1 MWLGGKTKLRRG
13 RRWRSG
19 GAAGLGAVGECCR
32 WVLGVGQRSE
42 LGGGSGTIRDAT
54 AVLRDPPGTPLL
66 PELLGPWVIPLLPTV
81 HPGRTDGSSVPPS
94 PGHPP
99 LQHSGVPSPRVQ
111 RPDPQLLHPPRCS
124 SRCYPLS
131 PDVPLPVP
139 LAAPPGSS
147 RTGRRRQPHLPAPRP
162 HLTGLISIPPALRH
176 AIGPSFPF
184 VYISGREGTSERLSA
199 RQWAGLRAHLHIGRA
214 QRLPPLSPRGAGAGG
229 AGGGGRSGVR
239 SRRYRSRV
247 RAAGRDP
254 GPSLS
259 SQARVTLTGF
269 RTELLVLLYS
279 YVSVVSCPRCWLRV
293 MAA

>member
-1 MWLGGKTKLRRG
+1 MGHPASPHGAPRPYRRL
-13 RRWRSG
+13 
-19 GAAGLGAVGECCR
+19 LGAPLPR
-32 WVLGVGQRSE
+32 AS
-42 LGGGSGTIRDAT
+42 SST
-54 AVLRDPPGTPLL
+54 ALRCPLPSCPASRPPA
-66 PELLGPWVIPLLPTV
+66 
-81 HPGRTDGSSVPPS
+81 PPS
-94 PGHPP
+94 PPLFLAVLPALPRRSPP
-99 LQHSGVPSPRVQ
+99 GAFGST
-111 RPDPQLLHPPRCS
+111 
-124 SRCYPLS
+124 
-131 PDVPLPVP
+131 
-139 LAAPPGSS
+139 PGSS

-199 RQWAGLRAHLHIGRA
+199 RQWAGLRAYLHIGRA

-229 AGGGGRSGVR
+229 AAGGGRSGVR
-239 SRRYRSRV
+239 TRRYRSRV